1 MSPRAASRACGEA
14 LQTDRVRTMGG
25 LHERQ
30 ISTAD
35 SRDDRSGGGY
45 RNRSRSSCPSPAEAY
60 LVTESQILDA
70 TAALAVAQKTQGVI
84 RAAGGRTII
93 SNRGKITP
101 VVGDAPVRFGV
112 SEWES
117 IEKAQAYV
125 NSPERRA
132 LEPER
137 DKAIKFVRQFI
148 IEEFLN

>member
-1 MSPRAASRACGEA
+1 MNAKYRLLIAVMIGAAAGA
-14 LQTDRVRTMGG
+14 ATVHG
-25 LHERQ
+25 LHAQAR
-30 ISTAD
+30 
-35 SRDDRSGGGY
+35 
-45 RNRSRSSCPSPAEAY
+45 PKAY

-70 TAALAVAQKTQGVI
+70 TAALAVSQKTQGVI

>member
-1 MSPRAASRACGEA
+1 MAVLVGAAAGA
-14 LQTDRVRTMGG
+14 AAVHG
-25 LHERQ
+25 LHAQAR
-30 ISTAD
+30 
-35 SRDDRSGGGY
+35 
-45 RNRSRSSCPSPAEAY
+45 PKAY
-60 LVTESQILDA
+60 LVTETQVLDA
-70 TAALAVAQKTQGVI
+70 AAAAATSQKIQSVI
-84 RAAGGRTII
+84 RAAGGRTLI

-117 IEKAQAYV
+117 LEKAQAYV

-137 DKAIKFVRQFI
+137 EKSVRTVRQFI

>member
-1 MSPRAASRACGEA
+1 MNAKYRLLIAVMVGAAAGA
-14 LQTDRVRTMGG
+14 AAVHG
-25 LHERQ
+25 LHAQAR
-30 ISTAD
+30 
-35 SRDDRSGGGY
+35 
-45 RNRSRSSCPSPAEAY
+45 PKAY

-70 TAALAVAQKTQGVI
+70 TAALAVSQKTQGVI